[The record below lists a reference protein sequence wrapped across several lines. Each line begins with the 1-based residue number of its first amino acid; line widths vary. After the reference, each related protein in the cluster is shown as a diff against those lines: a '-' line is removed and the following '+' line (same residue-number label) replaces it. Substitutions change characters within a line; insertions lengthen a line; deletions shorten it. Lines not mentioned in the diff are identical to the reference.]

1 MSLNPATTALVLIDL
16 QKGIVANT
24 VAPHESADV
33 VARSARL
40 ADAFRA
46 VNATVVLVSVD
57 WAKGFVDALA
67 QPVDMPM
74 ARSADGPPDDFAAIV
89 PAVGPRPGDICIV
102 KRQWGAFYGTELDLQ
117 LRRRGI
123 TTIVL
128 AGIAT
133 NLGVESTARSA
144 WEHGYAVIFAEDAT
158 ASFTADMHDFAFTK
172 IFPRIGQVSD
182 CAAINARLSPVE

>member
-16 QKGIVANT
+16 QKGIVANK

-33 VARSARL
+33 VARSAQL

-46 VNATVVLVSVD
+46 AGAPVVLVSVD

-74 ARSADGPPDDFAAIV
+74 ARPADGPPEDFAAIV

-123 TTIVL
+123 TTLVI

-144 WEHGYAVIFAEDAT
+144 WEHGYAVVFAEDAT
-158 ASFTADMHDFAFTK
+158 ASFTADMHGFAFST
-172 IFPRIGQVSD
+172 IFPRIGVVSN
-182 CAAINARLSPVE
+182 CAAITERLSPVE